1 MMTIEKIT
9 QSKTGGFFAMLVTDG
24 KFNEMFF
31 ETEAEALAYVAAF
44 NKFFA

>member
-1 MMTIEKIT
+1 MMTIQKIT
-9 QSKTGGFFAMLVTDG
+9 QSKAGGFFAMLVIDG

-31 ETEAEALAYVAAF
+31 ETEAEVLAYVAAF

>member
-9 QSKTGGFFAMLVTDG
+9 QSKAGGFFAMLAIGG

-31 ETEAEALAYVAAF
+31 ETEAEALAYVEAF